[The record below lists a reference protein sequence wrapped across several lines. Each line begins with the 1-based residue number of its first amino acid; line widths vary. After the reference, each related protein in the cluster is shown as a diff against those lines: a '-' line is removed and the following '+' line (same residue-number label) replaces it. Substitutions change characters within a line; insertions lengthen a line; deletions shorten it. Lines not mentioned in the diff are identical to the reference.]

1 MQKKQNNSWH
11 VSKGMQRSIDRSE
24 DVYRYV
30 EYPVCMISVA
40 VLVAVVYRDINY
52 FFSSLLCFMME
63 GVFYFSK
70 L

>member
-1 MQKKQNNSWH
+1 MACVPWDAKVNI
-11 VSKGMQRSIDRSE
+11 IDRSE
-24 DVYRYV
+24 DV

>member
-1 MQKKQNNSWH
+1 MQKKQNNSRH
-11 VSKGMQRSIDRSE
+11 VSHGMQRSIDRPE
-24 DVYRYV
+24 DVYV
-30 EYPVCMISVA
+30 EYPVCVISVA